1 MSIATETVVPGLPAD
16 PPFDLTTDVFLGMIE
31 AGLIPRERPI
41 YLRDGRLF
49 EKMAKTKAHAA
60 VASAFNGAL
69 ARRLPPDWCLW
80 PEGVLALD
88 PHNSPLP
95 DLMVV
100 RGSNPLAFL
109 DEDRHPGPGD
119 VGLLIE
125 IAVTSLPDDLG
136 PRLEKYARAG
146 IPAYWV
152 ADVHGRRVLA
162 HAMPRVVNGRGE
174 YARVDFVVPG
184 TSLPLVLDGREV
196 AAIPY
201 EEVMR

>member
-1 MSIATETVVPGLPAD
+1 MAIATDTLAAGPSGD

-31 AGLIPRERPI
+31 TGLLPRDRPI
-41 YLRDGRLF
+41 YLHEGRLF

-60 VASAFNGAL
+60 VAAAFNGSL
-69 ARRLPPDWCLW
+69 GRRLPPDWCLW

-88 PHNSPLP
+88 PRNSPLP

-100 RGSNPLAFL
+100 RGPNPLAYL

-119 VGLLIE
+119 VGLLVE
-125 IAVTSLPDDLG
+125 IAVTSLPEDLG
-136 PRLEKYARAG
+136 ARLEQYARAG

-152 ADVHGRRVLA
+152 ADVRGRRVLV
-162 HAMPRVVNGRGE
+162 HAEPRVTNGLGE
-174 YARVDFVVPG
+174 YARVDFFVPG
-184 TSLPLVLDGREV
+184 SNIPFVLDGREI
-196 AAIPY
+196 AMIPY